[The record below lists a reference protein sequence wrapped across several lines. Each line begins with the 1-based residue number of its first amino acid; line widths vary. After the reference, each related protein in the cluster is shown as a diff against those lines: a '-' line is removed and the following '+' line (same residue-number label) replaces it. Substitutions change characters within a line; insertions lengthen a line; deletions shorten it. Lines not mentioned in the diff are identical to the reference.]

1 MKSRPEPKTIA
12 AIALTLVL
20 WASAFAG
27 IKVGLTGYGPGEL
40 ALLRFLAASVVLGAY
55 AVAVRMKSPARR
67 DLPVLFLAGLLGV
80 TIYHVAL
87 NTGERTV
94 SAGAAS
100 LIVAAGPVFTALM
113 SRAFLGERI
122 TRLGWVGVAVSFF
135 GVALIA
141 FGESVGDFRL
151 ETGAL
156 FVLISALS
164 TAGYFVVSKRLLERY
179 GSLEFTSYMIWAGTI
194 PLLLWGPGLVRE
206 LPAAPVSAT
215 LAVVYLGVFPAAI
228 AYLAWSYALKR
239 MPATVL
245 STTLNLSPLIAIL
258 LAWLLIAEVPAPIS
272 LVGGAIAMAGVVI
285 MTLRGHQEP
294 IAQEGSEVPL

>member
-12 AIALTLVL
+12 LIALTLTL
-20 WASAFAG
+20 WGSAFAG
-27 IKVGLTGYGPGEL
+27 IKIGLTGYGPGEL
-40 ALLRFLAASVVLGAY
+40 ALLRFLVASAVLGVY
-55 AVAVRMKSPARR
+55 AVAVRMKLPARR

-87 NTGERTV
+87 NAGERTV

-122 TRLGWVGVAVSFF
+122 TRLGWVGVAVSFL
-135 GVALIA
+135 GVALIS
-141 FGESVGDFRL
+141 FGEGGDFGL
-151 ETGAL
+151 EVGAL
-156 FVLISALS
+156 LVLVSALS
-164 TAGYFVVSKRLLERY
+164 TAGYMIVSKRLLGRY
-179 GSLEFTSYMIWAGTI
+179 GSLEFTSYMIWTGTV
-194 PLLLWGPGLVRE
+194 PLLLWAPGLVRE
-206 LPAAPVSAT
+206 LPAAPLDAT
-215 LAVVYLGVFPAAI
+215 IAVAYLGVFPAAI

-258 LAWLLIAEVPAPIS
+258 LAWLLIAEVPGPLS
-272 LVGGAIAMAGVVI
+272 LIGGAIAIVGVLV
-285 MTLRGHQEP
+285 MTLRGHREP
-294 IAQEGSEVPL
+294 VTEEEVEVPL

>member
-1 MKSRPEPKTIA
+1 MSRPEPKTIA
-12 AIALTLVL
+12 LIALTLVL

-27 IKVGLTGYGPGEL
+27 IKIGLTGYGPGEL
-40 ALLRFLAASVVLGAY
+40 ALLRFLVASVVLGAY
-55 AVAVRMKSPARR
+55 AVAVRMKPPARR

-80 TIYHVAL
+80 TIYHVTL
-87 NTGERTV
+87 NAGERTV

-122 TRLGWVGVAVSFF
+122 TRLGWAGVGVSFL
-135 GVALIA
+135 GVALIS
-141 FGESVGDFRL
+141 FGEGGADFRL

-156 FVLISALS
+156 LVLISAVS

-179 GSLEFTSYMIWAGTI
+179 GSLAFTSYMIWAGTI
-194 PLLLWGPGLVRE
+194 PLLLWVPGLVRE
-206 LPAAPVSAT
+206 LPAAPLNAT
-215 LAVVYLGVFPAAI
+215 LAIVYLGVFPAAI

-258 LAWLLIAEVPAPIS
+258 LAWLLIAEVPSPIS

-285 MTLRGHQEP
+285 MTLRGHRTPVTE
-294 IAQEGSEVPL
+294 EEVEVPL